1 MIDYIIEESTDKEYK
16 YVVWRVNEKD
26 NGSCWR
32 SVYHSN
38 NKAKCER
45 FISKERKKD
54 LDNEKSLSQ
63 QPNDIENRKHI
74 LLEKYKE
81 RIKYVKK
88 YNKKEPYYD

>member
-1 MIDYIIEESTDKEYK
+1 MIDYRIEESTGEEYK

-45 FISKERKKD
+45 FIFKERKKD
-54 LDNEKSLSQ
+54 LDNEKSLAQ
-63 QPNDIENRKHI
+63 QLNDVENRKDV
-74 LLEKYKE
+74 LSEEYK
-81 RIKYVKK
+81 
-88 YNKKEPYYD
+88 KKEPYYD

>member
-1 MIDYIIEESTDKEYK
+1 MIEYRIEESTGGEYK

-32 SVYHSN
+32 SIYRSN

-54 LDNEKSLSQ
+54 LDNEKSLKQ
-63 QPNDIENRKHI
+63 IRDDIENRERI
-74 LLEKYKE
+74 LSEKYAE